1 MPWCIWS
8 LSLSLRK
15 FAKNKNS
22 CFNHLMKSLGSSVK
36 NKLIAKYLEK
46 DNPSDQAK
54 STDINILLNRI
65 QINKKNESRKKL
77 FFSAAASTGL
87 ILFGLIIF

>member
-1 MPWCIWS
+1 
-8 LSLSLRK
+8 
-15 FAKNKNS
+15 
-22 CFNHLMKSLGSSVK
+22 MKSLGSSVK
-36 NKLIAKYLEK
+36 DKLVAKYLAK
-46 DNPSDQAK
+46 DNSSNQVK

-65 QINKKNESRKKL
+65 QMNKKYESRKKL

>member
-1 MPWCIWS
+1 
-8 LSLSLRK
+8 
-15 FAKNKNS
+15 
-22 CFNHLMKSLGSSVK
+22 MKSLRTSVK
-36 NKLIAKYLEK
+36 NKLIAKYLTK
-46 DNPSDQAK
+46 DSTIDQTK

-65 QINKKNESRKKL
+65 QINKRNESRKKL